1 MNRGHDCQPVPDQLY
16 RLFVAVLGLG
26 SILALGIVAQATLYT
41 GCSDA
46 EWEPERSK
54 MIVKVVQIL
63 LVSMVL
69 LAIAS
74 ELGLRWFLGFGNP
87 VLYVADEATGYR
99 LAPNQR
105 TRRFGNRI
113 SVNEFSL
120 RGPQITPEPAPNV
133 HRVLLLGDSIA
144 NGGWW
149 TDDSQTISAQ
159 LQERLG
165 EAMGP
170 VEVLNASANSWGPRN
185 QWQYIRKFGIFA
197 SADVVLL
204 LNTDDLFSRQPTSV
218 VVGRDRNYPD
228 KRPPLAWLELI
239 NRFRPPAEIP
249 ELAQIREQDG
259 DVVQKNLEAIG
270 QICAELE
277 ARQVRLMIF
286 LTPLK
291 RELGEPGPRPYEWEA
306 RRRLEAY
313 LEDYSATYIDVLP
326 IFNGLKSPENLYRD
340 SIHLNASG
348 NHILTELLYLRLSGK
363 HEIPLWT
370 PG

>member
-1 MNRGHDCQPVPDQLY
+1 
-16 RLFVAVLGLG
+16 
-26 SILALGIVAQATLYT
+26 
-41 GCSDA
+41 
-46 EWEPERSK
+46 
-54 MIVKVVQIL
+54 
-63 LVSMVL
+63 MVL

-74 ELGLRWFLGFGNP
+74 ELGLRWFLGFGKP

-120 RGPQITPEPAPNV
+120 RGPAITPEPDPDI

-165 EAMGP
+165 DVMGP

-185 QWQYIRKFGIFA
+185 QWQYIRKFGIFGA
-197 SADVVLL
+197 SDLVLL
-204 LNTDDLFSRQPTSV
+204 LNTDDLFGRQPTSV
-218 VVGRDRNYPD
+218 VVGRDRNYPNQQ
-228 KRPPLAWLELI
+228 PPLAWLELI
-239 NRFRPPAEIP
+239 NRFRPPVDIP
-249 ELAQIREQDG
+249 ELAQMRQEDG

-270 QICAELE
+270 QICAEME
-277 ARQVRLMIF
+277 AQGVRLMIF

-291 RELGEPGPRPYEWEA
+291 RELGEPGPRDYERDA
-306 RRRLEAY
+306 RHRLDEH
-313 LEDYSATYIDVLP
+313 LQGYSVTYIDVLP
-326 IFNGLKSPENLYRD
+326 IFNGLKNPESLYRD
-340 SIHLNASG
+340 SIHFNASG
-348 NHILTELLYLRLSGK
+348 NHILTKLLYLRLSGK
-363 HEIPLWT
+363 YEVPV
-370 PG
+370 